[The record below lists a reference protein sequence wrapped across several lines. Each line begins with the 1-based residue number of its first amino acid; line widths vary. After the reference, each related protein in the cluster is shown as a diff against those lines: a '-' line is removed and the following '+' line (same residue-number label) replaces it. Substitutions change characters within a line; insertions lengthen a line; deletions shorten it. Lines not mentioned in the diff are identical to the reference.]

1 MTEAFGPEGLILL
14 DVTQARERG
23 LSDADARIL
32 SEVGLPVRADEAFTA
47 DIADELRTGSLV
59 VCETGHGDVDILILG
74 GVPGG
79 RYFLDLRSGAV
90 GLLSLD
96 GEPQAEQI
104 NSSLESFV
112 AFLHGIRLRQA
123 ALQAAPG
130 EDALRRRTEEL
141 GEVLQELDPVAFR
154 DAEAWWLTVLDH
166 LMGRDYHAETRA
178 FLEQRRAEVAG
189 PSSGQAT
196 TADLGDLGD
205 LLELGSLL
213 DLLGAGGTE
222 GAEDAED
229 AEDTEDAEGAE
240 DAHGAERH
248 RGGPEGHHDPE

>member
-1 MTEAFGPEGLILL
+1 MTEAFGDEGLILL
-14 DVTQARERG
+14 DVMQARAKG
-23 LSDADARIL
+23 LSDTDARIL

-47 DIADELRTGSLV
+47 DIVDELQVGSLV

-96 GEPQAEQI
+96 EEPQAEQI

-130 EDALRRRTEEL
+130 DDALRERTEEL
-141 GEVLQELDPVAFR
+141 SRVLEELDPVAFR
-154 DAEAWWLTVLDH
+154 DAEAWWSLVMDH
-166 LMGRDYHAETRA
+166 LMARDYLAETRA
-178 FLEQRRAEVAG
+178 FLEQRRAEAAG
-189 PSSGQAT
+189 TRPGQAAMT
-196 TADLGDLGD
+196 GFGDLS
-205 LLELGSLL
+205 SLL
-213 DLLGAGGTE
+213 DLIDAIDADARDTADTPDAVDAEEHAGADGPGGAEEHHGTE
-222 GAEDAED
+222 GH
-229 AEDTEDAEGAE
+229 
-240 DAHGAERH
+240 HGA
-248 RGGPEGHHDPE
+248 G